1 MLKEDLNTLITQVG
15 AGTGC
20 GNLMRHYWQP
30 AALTEELS
38 DDRPVKAVTLMGE
51 DLVLYRN
58 ADNEYGLIGR
68 ACPHRGADLCFGRLE
83 DGGLRCAFHGWLF
96 DHTGKCI
103 EQPAEPAG
111 SNFYRKVKHTAYPCL
126 ERNGIIFTYMG
137 KGNAPALPAFDCIE
151 A

>member
-68 ACPHRGADLCFGRLE
+68 A
-83 DGGLRCAFHGWLF
+83 
-96 DHTGKCI
+96 
-103 EQPAEPAG
+103 
-111 SNFYRKVKHTAYPCL
+111 
-126 ERNGIIFTYMG
+126 
-137 KGNAPALPAFDCIE
+137 
-151 A
+151 